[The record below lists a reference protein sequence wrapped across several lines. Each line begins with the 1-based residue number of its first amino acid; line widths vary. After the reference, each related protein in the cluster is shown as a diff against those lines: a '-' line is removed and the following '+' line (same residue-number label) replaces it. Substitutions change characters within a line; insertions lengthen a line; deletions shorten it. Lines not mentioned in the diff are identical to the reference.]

1 MKNKHTM
8 LPKKVKVMIKLL
20 LFVALPKK
28 VKEVIVMLG
37 ITITYL
43 AICFVLDIL
52 HKPYVF
58 QHYGVNPL
66 TVAYYTFCVIL
77 QVVALIGF
85 LTDVKDSFDCNNR

>member
-8 LPKKVKVMIKLL
+8 
-20 LFVALPKK
+20 LPKK

-52 HKPYVF
+52 HNPYVF
-58 QHYGVNPL
+58 QPYG
-66 TVAYYTFCVIL
+66 
-77 QVVALIGF
+77 VVALIGF

>member
-8 LPKKVKVMIKLL
+8 LPKKV
-20 LFVALPKK
+20 
-28 VKEVIVMLG
+28 G

>member
-1 MKNKHTM
+1 MKSKHTM
-8 LPKKVKVMIKLL
+8 
-20 LFVALPKK
+20 LPKK